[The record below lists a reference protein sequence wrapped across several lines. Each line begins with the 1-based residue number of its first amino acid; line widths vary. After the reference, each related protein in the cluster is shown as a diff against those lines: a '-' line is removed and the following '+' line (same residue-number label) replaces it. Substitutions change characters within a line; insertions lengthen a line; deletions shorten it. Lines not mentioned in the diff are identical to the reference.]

1 MVILNNCISPIYF
14 FWLTI
19 IVDQNYCQSTSS
31 DRISCLNRLTK
42 MVLEGLG
49 RFWEHT
55 KGKLIL
61 YIPADVYKDSQFP
74 FKPREQVKVTIDPN
88 KNRMIIEK
96 R

>member
-1 MVILNNCISPIYF
+1 
-14 FWLTI
+14 
-19 IVDQNYCQSTSS
+19 
-31 DRISCLNRLTK
+31 

-74 FKPREQVKVTIDPN
+74 FKPKDQVKVTIEPD
-88 KNRMIIEK
+88 KKRMIVEK

>member
-1 MVILNNCISPIYF
+1 
-14 FWLTI
+14 
-19 IVDQNYCQSTSS
+19 
-31 DRISCLNRLTK
+31 

-74 FKPREQVKVTIDPN
+74 FEPKEQVKIIIDPEN
-88 KNRMIIEK
+88 HRMIIEK